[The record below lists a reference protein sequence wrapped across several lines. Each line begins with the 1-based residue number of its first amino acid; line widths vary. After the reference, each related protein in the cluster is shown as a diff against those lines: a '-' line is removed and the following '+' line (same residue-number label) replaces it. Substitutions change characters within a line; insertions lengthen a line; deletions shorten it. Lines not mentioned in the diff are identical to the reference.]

1 MSLNVLESQR
11 NGEYKKGTVD
21 PKPNSEHDLPIPP
34 YWRIKEALLYD
45 LCTNASR
52 GNSTSHYSSLL
63 LPKLHV
69 LMLRSWRTM
78 MANTLRSGRVPVR
91 RGLFNCKPNPYKRPY
106 TSLYNAIQY
115 NLPNVW
121 VAVGND
127 QLSGMLE
134 SWAQL
139 FITWSSCV
147 LIYRRFS
154 FFEMKH
160 AWEFKVNPTLL

>member
-21 PKPNSEHDLPIPP
+21 LKPNSEHDCQYHRTDVL
-34 YWRIKEALLYD
+34 RKRC
-45 LCTNASR
+45 CTICAQMLVVGTQRHTTVPSFYP
-52 GNSTSHYSSLL
+52 SFTYSCCA
-63 LPKLHV
+63 HDAQW
-69 LMLRSWRTM
+69 WRTHC
-78 MANTLRSGRVPVR
+78 GPVGCLWG
-91 RGLFNCKPNPYKRPY
+91 GLFNCKPNPYKRPY
-106 TSLYNAIQY
+106 TSSYNAIQY